1 MKTTIKTAA
10 ALALGLTLS
19 LQAHAAAR
27 APRLTPIGTV
37 TGTETGPRAP
47 RLEPVQQPGLVSAPA
62 ADVAASS
69 LCSPGILERILPMPV
84 GAGRIRVLELIRS
97 QCSQSNSHRSSH
109 RLEADPGSNS
119 SIQ

>member
-10 ALALGLTLS
+10 ALALGLAIS
-19 LQAHAAAR
+19 LQAHAGVR
-27 APRLTPIGTV
+27 APKLTQIGTV
-37 TGTETGPRAP
+37 TGTEAGPRPP
-47 RLEPVQQPGLVSAPA
+47 RLEPVQGPGPVSAPA
-62 ADVAASS
+62 PETSASS
-69 LCSPGILERILPMPV
+69 LCAPGVLERILPMPI

-97 QCSQSNSHRSSH
+97 QCSQGGSHRSPH